1 MIFYKQAGILAILVM
16 MGGGLLSGCAGSGFL
31 APVEEARRD
40 PPTSY
45 TVVRGDT
52 LYGIAWRYGLDYRQV
67 AVWNRL
73 ANPDLIYPGQRIR
86 LRSPGHETG
95 IQAKSPIARRD
106 HRSEES
112 PKTSTISS
120 ASSIANSQNH
130 SPKSRP
136 ETSNSMNPP
145 RQLASASTRK
155 RQPMSDPERR
165 IEQLVWRWPVQ
176 GEIVRNYQPD
186 VPGGKGI
193 HIGGQLG
200 QVIKAASPGQVVY
213 SGNGLPG
220 YGRLIIVKHA
230 DTLLSAYG
238 YLGRILV
245 KEGDNVEIGQPI
257 AEMGTN
263 SENHPALHFEIRQN
277 GNPVNPLK
285 FLPG

>member
-1 MIFYKQAGILAILVM
+1 MMYRQAAILAILTVM
-16 MGGGLLSGCAGSGFL
+16 GPLSGCAGSGFL

-40 PPTSY
+40 PPASY

-52 LYGIAWRYGLDYRQV
+52 LHGIAWRYGLDYRRV
-67 AVWNRL
+67 ADWNRL

-86 LRSPGHETG
+86 LRPPPYEDRT
-95 IQAKSPIARRD
+95 QAQPPVARRD
-106 HRSEES
+106 HPSDKSPGTPPIPETGHSMSPPRSLAA
-112 PKTSTISS
+112 TSTQTRQSTS
-120 ASSIANSQNH
+120 DSQ
-130 SPKSRP
+130 
-136 ETSNSMNPP
+136 
-145 RQLASASTRK
+145 RK
-155 RQPMSDPERR
+155 VG
-165 IEQLVWRWPVQ
+165 QLVWRWPVQ

-213 SGNGLPG
+213 SGNGLPR

-245 KEGDNVEIGQPI
+245 KEGDNVELGQPI
-257 AEMGTN
+257 AEMGAN
-263 SENHPALHFEIRQN
+263 SENNPALHFEIRQN
-277 GNPVNPLK
+277 GNPVDPLR